1 MNKMSEGDHVEFEG
15 TVVDAMRD
23 IFCVKLDDIKE
34 GQEVTVKAKLSG
46 KMRQKKIQ
54 VLPGDSV
61 RVKVSPYDMSLG
73 MITWR
78 IK

>member
-1 MNKMSEGDHVEFEG
+1 MSEGDHVEFEG